1 MDFYCVGCKHPNSPL
16 KLGDD
21 IWWANTHFGIMSD
34 SQAIEAEMSF
44 QESYTF
50 NDKPAAEEDQGQPW
64 RISGVPRLS
73 AIEISAPVVLPS
85 LTRAMLNLFVR
96 NLKLVDGY
104 ISMRETDPHFIKCEV
119 LMQWA
124 STGKKTKDA
133 QVKASQKK
141 GWNRNKGVFF
151 FLILFLSVCYP
162 L

>member
-1 MDFYCVGCKHPNSPL
+1 
-16 KLGDD
+16 
-21 IWWANTHFGIMSD
+21 MSD

-96 NLKLVDGY
+96 NLKLVPKY
-104 ISMRETDPHFIKCEV
+104 IY
-119 LMQWA
+119 
-124 STGKKTKDA
+124 A
-133 QVKASQKK
+133 QCPFQ
-141 GWNRNKGVFF
+141 G
-151 FLILFLSVCYP
+151 P
-162 L
+162 